1 MKFATTLSV
10 LAGFAAAAP
19 TQVTQ
24 VIEVESRQLST
35 ISNDLESGSSSNC
48 PDAILIFARGSTE
61 LGNMVTNHSVLDFDF
76 DLRVS

>member
-19 TQVTQ
+19 THVTE
-24 VIEVESRQLST
+24 VIELESRQLST
-35 ISNDLESGSSSNC
+35 ISNDLERGSSSDC

-61 LGNMVTNHSVLDFDF
+61 VGNMVTIRSILDFDF